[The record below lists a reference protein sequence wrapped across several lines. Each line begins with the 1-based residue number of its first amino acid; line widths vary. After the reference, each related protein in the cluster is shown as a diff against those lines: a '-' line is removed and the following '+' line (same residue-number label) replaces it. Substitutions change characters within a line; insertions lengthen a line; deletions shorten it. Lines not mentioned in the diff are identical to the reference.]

1 MQPAVVW
8 DHHPNPSSGSDQVPK
23 TQQQAI
29 YAEVPRPEV
38 RPFIPSG
45 VRRALDVGCGR
56 GGFGRTLRGVLPPD
70 AFIIGMDAVQENV
83 DAARLTQ
90 MYNRVVHG
98 YFPEDVE
105 PDSAPYDL
113 ITFLDVLEHMVDPW
127 TALGHAREH
136 LAQDGR
142 ILASIPNIQV
152 WSTVRQLL
160 KGRWDYTD
168 TGTLDRTHLRF
179 FTKATIIEM
188 FESAG
193 LEVELCE
200 GVNSQMAGWRPVR
213 RYINRRIIVDMRWIP
228 LLMPDS
234 RWLQF
239 VVVARK
245 STSHR

>member
-8 DHHPNPSSGSDQVPK
+8 DHHRHPSLGSDQVPK

-29 YAEVPRPEV
+29 YAEDPRPEV

-56 GGFGRTLRGVLPPD
+56 GGFGRTLREVLPPD

-90 MYNRVVHG
+90 MYNLVLHG

-105 PDSAPYDL
+105 PASAPYDL

-152 WSTVRQLL
+152 WTTVRQLL

-200 GVNSQMAGWRPVR
+200 GVNSQMAGLRPVR
-213 RYINRRIIVDMRWIP
+213 RYINRRLIVDMRWIP